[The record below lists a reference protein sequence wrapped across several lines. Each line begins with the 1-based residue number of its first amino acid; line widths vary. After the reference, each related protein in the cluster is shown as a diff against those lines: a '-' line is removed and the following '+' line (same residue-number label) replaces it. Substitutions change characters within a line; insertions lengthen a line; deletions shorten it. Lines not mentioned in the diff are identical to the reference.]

1 VSKKTSSITL
11 ISLIYAIGAIFS
23 YMMFDLTLFNDYIY
37 NLLFADVMY
46 TLFIFIWSL
55 IFKNASLYDPYW
67 SVIPPLFLIFTLFKY
82 PEFISFSN
90 IMMILAILIWSI
102 RLTLNWA
109 KHWIDFNHMDWRYEN
124 FKTKYPKLYVFINL
138 FGIQLMP
145 TLIVFLQIV
154 VGVRFMFLNENLSII
169 SVLGLLLIFSA
180 VCIQYVAD
188 KQMFTFR
195 QMHKG
200 RKALIDTGLWK
211 YSRHPNYL
219 GEIMVWTGLYVMYVG
234 SKQQIDLY
242 VLAPIVMFLLFYF
255 ISIPLMEN
263 KILKSRPQY
272 KIHQQHISKLWL
284 WPSTLDESKQLTNQK
299 NDI

>member
-1 VSKKTSSITL
+1 M
-11 ISLIYAIGAIFS
+11 GAIFS
-23 YMMFDLTLFNDYIY
+23 YLILSLALFNDYIY
-37 NLLFADVMY
+37 NLLFADLMY
-46 TLFIFIWSL
+46 TLFIFIFSL
-55 IFKNASLYDPYW
+55 ILKNASLYDPYW
-67 SVIPPLFLIFTLFKY
+67 SVIPPLFFIFTLIKY
-82 PEFISFSN
+82 PELISFSN
-90 IMMILAILIWSI
+90 VVMIAAITIWSV

-124 FKTKYPKLYVFINL
+124 FKMKYPKLYVFINL

-154 VGVRFMFLNENLSII
+154 VGIRYMFLNENLTLISILGILIILSAI
-169 SVLGLLLIFSA
+169 S
-180 VCIQYVAD
+180 IQYIAD
-188 KQMFTFR
+188 KQMYAFR

-200 RKALIDTGLWK
+200 KKALINTGLWK

-234 SKQQIDLY
+234 SHQQIDLY
-242 VLAPIVMFLLFYF
+242 VLSPIVMFLLFNF

-272 KIHQQHISKLWL
+272 KIHQQHISKLL
-284 WPSTLDESKQLTNQK
+284 LLPSSLDESKQLTNQK